1 MMMIRP
7 TQKYFFYDVNCK
19 DDSNEHNFYVV
30 LQEATTTIIFL
41 MSYCDE
47 QGQPHFYV
55 ILLGATT
62 MVDHNKGAQDCAT
75 QQPTFLINVD

>member
-1 MMMIRP
+1 
-7 TQKYFFYDVNCK
+7 
-19 DDSNEHNFYVV
+19 
-30 LQEATTTIIFL
+30 

-55 ILLGATT
+55 ISLGATT
-62 MVDHNKGAQDCAT
+62 MVDHDKGAQDCAT